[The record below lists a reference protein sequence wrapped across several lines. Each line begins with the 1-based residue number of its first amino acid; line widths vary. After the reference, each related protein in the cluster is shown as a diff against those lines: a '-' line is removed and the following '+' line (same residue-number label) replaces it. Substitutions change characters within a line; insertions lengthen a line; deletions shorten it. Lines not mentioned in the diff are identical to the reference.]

1 MVLMEFFAKNCR
13 FEVPNPVKQGGYISH
28 YSIRFTVVMFT
39 IGSWWFN
46 PSNRL
51 TRLCIK
57 QRTTSACPL
66 QHATNKGVRPAIFGG
81 FAEVYYTEDLY
92 QAKNYHVE
100 ALWCFQFKVYPL
112 PAKANPTPSNPCVN
126 HSAPNIQFDIQWSML
141 DGFRG

>member
-66 QHATNKGVRPAIFGG
+66 QHATNNGVRPAIFWGPLLKVTTRKIIIKPRITILRRCG
-81 FAEVYYTEDLY
+81 VFNALY
-92 QAKNYHVE
+92 QSNLMRMIHIQCKN
-100 ALWCFQFKVYPL
+100 WCKEWIL
-112 PAKANPTPSNPCVN
+112 
-126 HSAPNIQFDIQWSML
+126 
-141 DGFRG
+141 